1 MNIKISLILSS
12 AGALIMTDAF
22 RQDNQ
27 KLLRAPNL
35 LVAAD
40 TIPSSLAPLLPL
52 VRSIILYVD
61 VALPQF
67 AL

>member
-12 AGALIMTDAF
+12 GALTITDAF
-22 RQDNQ
+22 RQDSQ
-27 KLLRAPNL
+27 KLLRAPNI

-40 TIPSSLAPLLPL
+40 TFPSSLAPLLPL

>member
-12 AGALIMTDAF
+12 GALTMTDAF
-22 RQDNQ
+22 RQDSQ
-27 KLLRAPNL
+27 KLLRAPTVML
-35 LVAAD
+35 AAD
-40 TIPSSLAPLLPL
+40 TSPSSLAPLLPL
-52 VRSIILYVD
+52 VRSIILYVH